1 MSKNNFS
8 VLLGGVFVAFFSSL
22 PLVMT
27 IIEIPM
33 FESVGNFP
41 MIEYQDSPRGTHWVD
56 VITGY
61 RFGIG
66 PFMFF
71 ILLIFHLLPSRP
83 IIHTEKFKNE
93 I

>member
-1 MSKNNFS
+1 
-8 VLLGGVFVAFFSSL
+8 
-22 PLVMT
+22 
-27 IIEIPM
+27 
-33 FESVGNFP
+33 

-71 ILLIFHLLPSRP
+71 ILLIFHPLPSRL